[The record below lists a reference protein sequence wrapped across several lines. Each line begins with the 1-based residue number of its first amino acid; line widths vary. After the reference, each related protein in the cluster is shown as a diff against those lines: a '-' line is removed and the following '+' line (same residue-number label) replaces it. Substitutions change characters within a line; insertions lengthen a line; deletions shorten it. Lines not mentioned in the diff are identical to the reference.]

1 VFRTLRNL
9 FESVVEEQP
18 IAPEL
23 ALSVLL
29 YEVATA
35 DMTVDI
41 AEQAAINKIV
51 AGTFNLSNERVAEL
65 MTLAKTQQQDAISMQ
80 TFTSILTKTLDR
92 AQRIDF
98 IRAMWQVAYADGVLD
113 GHEEYVIRKVA
124 ELIHLNHSDYIQ
136 AKLQVLGQQ

>member
-1 VFRTLRNL
+1 
-9 FESVVEEQP
+9 
-18 IAPEL
+18 
-23 ALSVLL
+23 LSVLL